1 MMKTLTISIL
11 AMLWTASS
19 LAAQPTLAQLRA
31 GFFSMK
37 DVKCGQLKFFESIKS
52 EKYSSPVHQAYAG
65 TAEAA
70 SAECVSMPYTKIEYF
85 NRGKKNLEEAI
96 KRAPD
101 NAEVRFMRFA
111 TQANIPGFLFY
122 DNIREDVEVI
132 IKQFPTLMTDEA
144 NRDFWN
150 KAVKFM
156 VDSKKLTTDELA
168 KFGK

>member
-1 MMKTLTISIL
+1 MMKFISISVFIFLL
-11 AMLWTASS
+11 AGST
-19 LAAQPTLAQLRA
+19 LAAQPTAGQLRS

-37 DVKCGQLKFFESIKS
+37 DVKCGQMKFFETIKS

-70 SAECVSMPYTKIEYF
+70 SAECVGMPHNKIEYF
-85 NRGKKNLEEAI
+85 NRGKKNLEEAV

-111 TQANIPGFLFY
+111 TQSNIPGFLFY

-132 IKQFPTLMTDEA
+132 IRQLPALMANEA
-144 NRDFWN
+144 DRDFWT
-150 KAVKFM
+150 KAMKFM
-156 VDSKKLTTDELA
+156 VDSKKLSKEEMARL
-168 KFGK
+168 GK

>member
-1 MMKTLTISIL
+1 MMKMLPTSFFAIL
-11 AMLWTASS
+11 LAATS
-19 LAAQPTLAQLRA
+19 LAAQPTAAQLRA

-52 EKYSSPVHQAYAG
+52 ETYSSPVHQAYAG
-65 TAEAA
+65 TLEAA

-85 NRGKKNLEEAI
+85 NRGKKNLEEAV

-132 IKQFPTLMTDEA
+132 IRQFPTLMADEA

-156 VDSKKLTTDELA
+156 VDSKKLTKDELA
-168 KFGK
+168 RLRK